1 MECNEEI
8 LDAESNILLKRT
20 FGEFVGFM
28 NAEDYFMK
36 IENKVKDLKLSK
48 SEWIILNDKVKF
60 ENKYETWS
68 AWFIWLRPKS
78 SINLLFQFT

>member
-20 FGEFVGFM
+20 FGDFMGFM

-48 SEWIILNDKVKF
+48 SE
-60 ENKYETWS
+60 
-68 AWFIWLRPKS
+68 
-78 SINLLFQFT
+78 